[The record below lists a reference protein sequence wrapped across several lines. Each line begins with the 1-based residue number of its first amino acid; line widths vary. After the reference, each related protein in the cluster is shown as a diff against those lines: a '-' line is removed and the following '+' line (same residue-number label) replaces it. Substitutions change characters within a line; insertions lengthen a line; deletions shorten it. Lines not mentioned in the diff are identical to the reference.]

1 MVQIYHNPKCS
12 KSRAGLEYLKTKAGV
27 EFEIIDYLKTGITA
41 ETIRQILQRLNV
53 KPIELL
59 RTQES
64 YFKERLKGKIF
75 SDEEWIQ
82 IIVEN
87 PKLLKRPIIVNK
99 YKAVWADPANLT
111 DKLF

>member
-1 MVQIYHNPKCS
+1 MVQIYHNPRCS
-12 KSRAGLEYLKTKAGV
+12 KSRAGLEYLKTKTV
-27 EFEIIDYLKTGITA
+27 DFEVIDYLKTGLTS

-53 KPIELL
+53 KPSELV
-59 RTQES
+59 RTQED
-64 YFKERLKGKIF
+64 YFKQQLKGKIF

-99 YKAVWADPANLT
+99 YKAIWADPANLT

>member
-1 MVQIYHNPKCS
+1 MIKIFHNPRCS
-12 KSRAGLEYLKTKAGV
+12 KSRAGLDFLKTKTV
-27 EFEIIDYLKTGITA
+27 DFEIIDYLKTGLTA

-53 KPIELL
+53 KPVELV
-59 RTQES
+59 RTQEE
-64 YFKERLKGKIF
+64 YFKQQLKGKIF

-82 IIVEN
+82 IIIEN

-99 YKAVWADPANLT
+99 YKAVWADPADLT

>member
-1 MVQIYHNPKCS
+1 MVQIFHNPRCS
-12 KSRAGLEYLKTKAGV
+12 KSRAGLDYLKTKT
-27 EFEIIDYLKTGITA
+27 EDFEVIDYLKTGLTA
-41 ETIRQILQRLNV
+41 ESIRQILQRLNV
-53 KPIELL
+53 NPIELV
-59 RTQES
+59 RTQEA
-64 YFKERLKGKIF
+64 YFKQQLKGKIF

>member
-1 MVQIYHNPKCS
+1 MIKIFHNPRCS
-12 KSRAGLEYLKTKAGV
+12 KSRAGLDYLKTKTAD
-27 EFEIIDYLKTGITA
+27 FEIIDYLKTGLNKEA
-41 ETIRQILQRLNV
+41 LQQIIQRLNV
-53 KPIELL
+53 KPVKLV
-59 RTQES
+59 RTQED
-64 YFKERLKGKIF
+64 YFKQQLKGKIF

-99 YKAVWADPANLT
+99 YKAVWADPADLT